1 MENQLSDFLT
11 NALNITK
18 GSDISSP
25 TVILVLVLSFILGL
39 AIAIVYQKTFKSLSY
54 SSSFILALILLP
66 LITSLVLLTIGSNLA
81 RAFGLVG
88 TLAIIRFRTPVKDP
102 KDMVFI
108 FLTLATGIIVG
119 TQNYHIAI
127 IGVIFI
133 LIIIL
138 IFDKINFGSFVN
150 NQFFLTVRADK
161 RKLEQKNIEILLQ
174 KYCKSFSLNR
184 LNSIF
189 EDKDMVEIVYKLTLP
204 LKRSEEVRQKMLNEF
219 SESEYKDIS
228 LVSME
233 NYVAY

>member
-1 MENQLSDFLT
+1 MENQFNDFLV
-11 NALNITK
+11 NALNIAK

-25 TVILVLVLSFILGL
+25 TVIVVLVLSLILGL

-54 SSSFILALILLP
+54 TSSFILTLILLP

-88 TLAIIRFRTPVKDP
+88 ALAIIRFRTPVKDP
-102 KDMVFI
+102 KDIVFI
-108 FLTLATGIIVG
+108 FLALATGVVVG

-133 LIIIL
+133 LAIVL

-150 NQFFLTVRADK
+150 NQFFLTVRADR

-204 LKRSEEVRQKMLNEF
+204 IKKSEEIRQKMLNEF

-228 LVSME
+228 LVSMD